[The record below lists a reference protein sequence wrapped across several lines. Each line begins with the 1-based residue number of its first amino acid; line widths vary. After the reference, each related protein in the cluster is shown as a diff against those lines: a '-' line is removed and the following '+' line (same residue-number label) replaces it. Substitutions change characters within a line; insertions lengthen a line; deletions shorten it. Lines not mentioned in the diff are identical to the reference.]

1 MRRHF
6 LKQNKRIRLKRKKMM
21 TKAGLLV
28 VALLFIFL
36 GLVWG
41 AHNERV
47 RITNVYTE
55 GNSVVLDREVREIV
69 DTQME
74 GKYFRVFP
82 KDNIFI
88 HPRWQIKQK
97 IFDKFKRIYYV
108 KVSVIDFN
116 SIAIT
121 VKERDPY
128 ALWCVEE
135 LSKNKKNTASSCYF
149 IDDKGFAFT
158 KSPAFSDNVYFTV
171 YSDSLVENPN
181 ELLGKNFLN
190 EKRFVRLMQ
199 LRSLLVKEGL
209 DVTHLTQGENDDFE
223 FYLVSGGKLMFN
235 EYQDIEKLLHN
246 LVAAIEVKK
255 SEGQK
260 IGEDLEYIDVRF
272 NNKVL
277 FKFNS

>member
-1 MRRHF
+1 MRHNF
-6 LKQNKRIRLKRKKMM
+6 LKQNKRVRLKRKKMM
-21 TKAGLLV
+21 IKAGLLV
-28 VALLFIFL
+28 VASLFLFL

-47 RITNVYTE
+47 RITNVYIE
-55 GNSVVLDREVREIV
+55 GNSVVLDREVKEVV
-69 DTQME
+69 DMQME
-74 GKYFRVFP
+74 GKYFKVFP

-88 HPRWQIKQK
+88 HPRWQIKQE
-97 IFDKFKRIYYV
+97 ILNKFKRIYYV

-135 LSKNKKNTASSCYF
+135 LSENKKNTASSCYF

-171 YSDSLVENPN
+171 YSGSLVENSN
-181 ELLGKNFLN
+181 ELLGKNFLS
-190 EKRFVRLMQ
+190 EERFVRLMQ
-199 LRSLLVKEGL
+199 LRSLLAKEGL
-209 DVTHLTQGENDDFE
+209 DVTHLTQEENDDFE
-223 FYLVSGGKLMFN
+223 FYLVSGGKLIFN

-246 LVAAIEVKK
+246 LVAAMEVKK
-255 SEGQK
+255 DEGQK
-260 IGEDLEYIDVRF
+260 IDKNLEYIDIRF

-277 FKFNS
+277 FKFRS